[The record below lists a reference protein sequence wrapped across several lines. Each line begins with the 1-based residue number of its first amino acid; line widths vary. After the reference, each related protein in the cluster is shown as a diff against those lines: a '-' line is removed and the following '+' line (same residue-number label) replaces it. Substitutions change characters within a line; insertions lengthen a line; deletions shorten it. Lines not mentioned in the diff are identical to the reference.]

1 MARAFRYLYLG
12 VPLGARVLTD
22 AGHPPAVA
30 CFGPLDLPGRR
41 WARRALG
48 RDTLLLGLPNL
59 GDPWV
64 QKVLAS
70 ARLDAIVSFFWP
82 KKIPPEVL
90 ALAPG
95 WGTHP
100 SLLPRWRGPDPYFW
114 TIRSGDAETGV
125 SLFEL
130 AEAYDTGAVVAQRR
144 VPVAD
149 DETAW
154 SLARKLDRPALSLLR
169 ELVAQLAAGERPG
182 ALAQDEAAVTEAPEP
197 SPEDLGVDWKDDAE
211 AIVRLVRAAFPLGAS
226 VRLGEEDADLVAA
239 SICDETPPLGLR
251 PSEAWRTEDGAW
263 AVRCGTGAI
272 TLDSVADP
280 DGEPVDLDTWLERE
294 R

>member
-1 MARAFRYLYLG
+1 MTLRYLYLG

-22 AGHPPAVA
+22 AGHPPVAA

-48 RDTLLLGLPNL
+48 PRSLLLGLPNL
-59 GDPWV
+59 ADPGV
-64 QKVLAS
+64 QSLLRA

-82 KKIPPEVL
+82 KRIPPEVL

-114 TIRSGDAETGV
+114 TIRSGDEETGV

-130 AEAYDTGAVVAQRR
+130 ADEYDTGAVVAQRR
-144 VPVAD
+144 VKVAE

-154 SLARKLDRPALSLLR
+154 SLARKLDRPALALLR
-169 ELVAQLAAGERPG
+169 ELVEGLARGERPI
-182 ALAQDEAAVTEAPEP
+182 ATPQDASLVTEAPEP
-197 SPEDLGVDWKDDAE
+197 TPTQLAVDWRGDAE
-211 AIVRLVRAAFPLGAS
+211 DVVRLVRAAFPLGAS
-226 VRLGEEDADLVAA
+226 VRLGEEDADLVMA
-239 SICDETPPLGLR
+239 SICEEAPPLGLR
-251 PSEAWRTEDGAW
+251 PSEAWRTSDGW
-263 AVRCGTGAI
+263 AVRCGQGAVS
-272 TLDSVADP
+272 LDAVQDA
-280 DGEPVDLDTWLERE
+280 DGEPVDLDAWLERE
-294 R
+294 